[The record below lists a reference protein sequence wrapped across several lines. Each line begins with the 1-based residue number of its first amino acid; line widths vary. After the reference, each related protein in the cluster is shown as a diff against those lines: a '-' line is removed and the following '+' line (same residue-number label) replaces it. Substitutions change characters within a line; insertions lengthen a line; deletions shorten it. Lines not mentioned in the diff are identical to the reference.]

1 MQGTAIYVLAKLRID
16 ELQREAERDR
26 QARRARD
33 ARRRGAIDAVGY
45 RERLARM
52 LGGFPPLGTRGP
64 RPAGA

>member
-1 MQGTAIYVLAKLRID
+1 MQGTAMYTLAKLRID

-26 QARRARD
+26 LARRARD
-33 ARRRGAIDAVGY
+33 VRSSGAIDAVGY
-45 RERLARM
+45 RERLGRI